1 MGKLT
6 QDRLTLASSTD
17 LDSLVCK
24 PLTIRTPFDFPIQP
38 QDKSE
43 IDTSIAP
50 TGGVQEKAS
59 AFSTPKVH
67 LFVHKS
73 PNKELSLS
81 HSLKAKSPAKLN
93 CPKIKRSESSLES
106 DMQKKYQQQLAST
119 ALKRGNSTAALVVK
133 KEGNETVL
141 KVDKVAKNLTV
152 DDDITVGFFT
162 FVPTCLSANFVRTTC
177 RGSTSSSWQAQH

>member
-1 MGKLT
+1 MVRPYYQLLRVPFLGCGGRLAAAALAPPAPRT
-6 QDRLTLASSTD
+6 RCVRRTRPICVMEDRKHSWLGPETHCTLG
-17 LDSLVCK
+17 
-24 PLTIRTPFDFPIQP
+24 PPPRTHR
-38 QDKSE
+38 
-43 IDTSIAP
+43 A
-50 TGGVQEKAS
+50 
-59 AFSTPKVH
+59 
-67 LFVHKS
+67 
-73 PNKELSLS
+73 LS
-81 HSLKAKSPAKLN
+81 
-93 CPKIKRSESSLES
+93 
-106 DMQKKYQQQLAST
+106 AST

>member
-1 MGKLT
+1 MTRINLQVRVGKLT

-24 PLTIRTPFDFPIQP
+24 PLTITPFDFPIQP

-67 LFVHKS
+67 TFFLQ
-73 PNKELSLS
+73 NREQR
-81 HSLKAKSPAKLN
+81 
-93 CPKIKRSESSLES
+93 I
-106 DMQKKYQQQLAST
+106 
-119 ALKRGNSTAALVVK
+119 
-133 KEGNETVL
+133 VL
-141 KVDKVAKNLTV
+141 HHIL
-152 DDDITVGFFT
+152 
-162 FVPTCLSANFVRTTC
+162 
-177 RGSTSSSWQAQH
+177 

>member
-24 PLTIRTPFDFPIQP
+24 PLTIRTPFDFPVQP

-59 AFSTPKVH
+59 AFSTPKV
-67 LFVHKS
+67 KKK
-73 PNKELSLS
+73 NYKELSLS

-152 DDDITVGFFT
+152 DDDITVGFLT

>member
-1 MGKLT
+1 M
-6 QDRLTLASSTD
+6 
-17 LDSLVCK
+17 
-24 PLTIRTPFDFPIQP
+24 
-38 QDKSE
+38 
-43 IDTSIAP
+43 
-50 TGGVQEKAS
+50 
-59 AFSTPKVH
+59 
-67 LFVHKS
+67 
-73 PNKELSLS
+73 SLS

>member
-1 MGKLT
+1 M
-6 QDRLTLASSTD
+6 
-17 LDSLVCK
+17 
-24 PLTIRTPFDFPIQP
+24 QP

-59 AFSTPKVH
+59 AFSTPKV
-67 LFVHKS
+67 KK
-73 PNKELSLS
+73 NYKELSLS